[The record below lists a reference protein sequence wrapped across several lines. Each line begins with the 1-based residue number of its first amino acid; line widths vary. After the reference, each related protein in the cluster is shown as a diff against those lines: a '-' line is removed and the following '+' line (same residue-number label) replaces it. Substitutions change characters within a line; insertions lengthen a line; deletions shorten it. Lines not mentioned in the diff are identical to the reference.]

1 MKWTTDNV
9 WKECLAAWDFVA
21 TVRAEST
28 LVNSGTLKQAW
39 MQRHHPR
46 MRQLSCSCFF
56 CEVNE
61 RKGGITNPVERGR
74 CEHCPGRAVDPGFNC
89 EAPGHCWASEP
100 IAFYHYLR
108 KLDRKRKRL

>member
-21 TVRAEST
+21 TVRAGST
-28 LVNSGTLKQAW
+28 LVNSGTLKRAW

-46 MRQLSCSCFF
+46 MRLSCTCFF

-61 RKGGITNPVERGR
+61 RKGGIADSGEHGC
-74 CEHCPGRAVDPGFNC
+74 CEHCPGRAVDPDFNC
-89 EAPGHCWASEP
+89 EAPGRSWNNEP

-108 KLDRKRKRL
+108 KLDRKRKRS